1 MFVVFAIL
9 GRPPIEDTLGRTM
22 VLEVV
27 AEVAGVLAAVVRFGA
42 TAAVVVGVGATTA
55 AAGGGATTGAG
66 GAAVVAAA
74 ALEVVGGTTGPCG
87 RSGGVE
93 LLAPCSTHSIKCGGN
108 SLKCGMLPM
117 CWQYCG

>member
-66 GAAVVAAA
+66 GAAVVAATA
-74 ALEVVGGTTGPCG
+74 AEVVGGTTGP
-87 RSGGVE
+87 
-93 LLAPCSTHSIKCGGN
+93 
-108 SLKCGMLPM
+108 
-117 CWQYCG
+117 